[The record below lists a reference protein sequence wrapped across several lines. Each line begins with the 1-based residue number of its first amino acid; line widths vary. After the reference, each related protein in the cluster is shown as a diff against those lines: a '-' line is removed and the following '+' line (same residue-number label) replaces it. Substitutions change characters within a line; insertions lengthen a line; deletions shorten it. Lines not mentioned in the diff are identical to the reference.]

1 MAPRE
6 VYLPPTDEPPGRIA
20 EKLFKTQPIPTD
32 NPVSLALKNRNKQW
46 ENNSLI
52 PSWVD
57 ISSVDADRFF
67 TKPDVAKQCYECMN
81 QVMLND
87 NANLQQYC
95 YVEPSA
101 GKGAFYDLLPDEQRI
116 GLDIVPDNEEYT
128 LCDFLS
134 WNPKVNG
141 RRYAV
146 IGNPPF
152 GYRGWLALSFVN
164 HASTFSDYIGMILPM
179 SFQSEG
185 KGSPKHRVIGSELIR
200 QEYLPPY
207 AFTNEEGRS
216 IKINALWQI
225 WRRGVNNRPPVETCD
240 QFVDLFTADL
250 REERRCGRERMVEAT
265 WFLQRTFYGSPP
277 GLVKEF
283 SKVKYGCG
291 YGIVIKKDA
300 DRITNFL
307 SSVDWREYSNLAM
320 HNCYHISMYHIRNAL
335 IESGFV
341 DV

>member
-1 MAPRE
+1 MRTGCQ
-6 VYLPPTDEPPGRIA
+6 LWL
-20 EKLFKTQPIPTD
+20 KLSS
-32 NPVSLALKNRNKQW
+32 VSEFVKDRAHTKALINRNKQW

-67 TKPDVAKQCYECMN
+67 TNPDVAKQCYERLRDA
-81 QVMLND
+81 MLND
-87 NANLQQYC
+87 NAALQQYC

-101 GKGAFYDLLPDEQRI
+101 GKGVFYNLLPGEQRI
-116 GLDIVPDNEEYT
+116 GLEIVPDNEDYT

-164 HASTFSDYIGMILPM
+164 HASTFADYIGMILPM

-185 KGSPKHRVIGSELIR
+185 KGSPKHRVIGSELIQ
-200 QEYLPPY
+200 QEYLPPD
-207 AFTNEEGRS
+207 AFTNEEGRL

-225 WRRGVNNRPPVETCD
+225 WRRGVNNRPPVKTCD
-240 QFVDLFTADL
+240 QLVDLFTVDL
-250 REERRCGRERMVEAT
+250 REERLCGRDRMTEAT
-265 WFLQRTFYGSPP
+265 WFLQRTFYGSSP

-291 YGIVIKKDA
+291 YGIVIKKDVG
-300 DRITNFL
+300 RITDCL
-307 SSVDWREYSNLAM
+307 SGVDWRKYSNLAM
-320 HNCYHISMYHIRNAL
+320 HNCCHISMYHIRNVL